1 MPRKPKSAPT
11 TRLTLDLADPVRK
24 KLEQLKDR
32 TQADSLVEVVRR
44 ALAVYAFVWDE
55 KAQGRALV
63 TRGEEGDREVVL
75 L

>member
-1 MPRKPKSAPT
+1 MPRKPNPAATS
-11 TRLTLDLADPVRK
+11 RLTLDLAEPVRK

-55 KAQGRALV
+55 KVQGRALV
-63 TRGEEGDREVVL
+63 TRGDGGDREVVL

>member
-1 MPRKPKSAPT
+1 MARPKKSVPT
-11 TRLTLDLADPVRK
+11 TRLTLDLAEPVRK
-24 KLEQLKDR
+24 QLELLRDR

-55 KAQGRALV
+55 KASGRELV
-63 TRGEEGDREVVL
+63 TRGEGGDKEVVL